1 MSSSDEDQSPAVRPH
16 RRWLGVGRG
25 WLIAILV
32 VLVAA
37 VVSARAVDNTFAVG
51 GFTAHNAYKTSAVN
65 SGSLTPPTGLVA
77 RAAGKSVAL
86 TWTVGATSHKT
97 KQVVG
102 YLDTRTTTICS
113 SADTFTDLTTGL
125 SAAAASYTDTTRSTK
140 TATTLPGD
148 WYCYEVATGYST
160 SWTKAAYAHV
170 QGGFVAIGVSVSTTL
185 TKTHTLPKINDA
197 TITVTFNQKIGTTLT
212 QLKKKTAGTTAVCG
226 IAKSGS
232 YELMLGDESTSN
244 STTCKPSNKVSLGIL
259 KSSVKLTNTRYY
271 TKLTWTI
278 TNTTTNH
285 TYSIQLT
292 FKTTTTLTTV
302 TKYTGTPTWTFV
314 PGTATAS
321 VIKSSS
327 GTVTACRTNAHKP
340 SLCEPTVTSRTI

>member
-1 MSSSDEDQSPAVRPH
+1 MSSGNGDQSPADGHH
-16 RRWLGVGRG
+16 RRWLGISRG
-25 WLIAILV
+25 WVIAIFA

-37 VVSARAVDNTFAVG
+37 LVSARAVDNTFAVG

-77 RAAGKSVAL
+77 RASGKSVLL
-86 TWTVGATSHKT
+86 TWTAGATSHKT

-102 YLDTRTTTICS
+102 FLDTRTTATCS
-113 SADTFTDLTTGL
+113 SADTFTNLTTNV
-125 SAAAASYTDTTRSTK
+125 SASASTYSDATRATK

-148 WYCYEVATGYST
+148 WYCYEVATAYNT
-160 SWTKAAYAHV
+160 SWTKAAFAHA
-170 QGGFVAIGVSVSTTL
+170 QGGFAATGVSVSTTL
-185 TKTHTLPKINDA
+185 TKTNTLPKINDA
-197 TITVTFNQKIGTTLT
+197 TVTVTFNQRIGTTLT
-212 QLKKKTAGTTAVCG
+212 QLKKKTARTTAVCG

-232 YELMLGDESTSN
+232 YELMLGDESTTD

-259 KSSVKLTNTRYY
+259 KSSVKLVNTRYY

-278 TNTTTNH
+278 TNTTTSH
-285 TYSIQLT
+285 SYSIQLT

-302 TKYTGTPTWTFV
+302 TKYTGSPTWTFV

-327 GTVTACRTNAHKP
+327 GSVTACRTNAHEAT
-340 SLCEPTVTSRTI
+340 LCEPTVTSRTI